1 MLSVIFKSVFCFL
14 VVYAIIDIIRRA
26 VGAFFSKGPAVRDD
40 VFVVIKVKK
49 HAKCI
54 EGVVRS
60 IIWRSLSIGG
70 GGFVPSILIVDMGAD
85 EETALLAQKLCGE
98 YGFIYYT
105 TSEKYESMKDSFT
118 KD

>member
-1 MLSVIFKSVFCFL
+1 MLFGKKKQ
-14 VVYAIIDIIRRA
+14 DENEE
-26 VGAFFSKGPAVRDD
+26 
-40 VFVVIKVKK
+40 VKDK
-49 HAKCI
+49 K
-54 EGVVRS
+54 
-60 IIWRSLSIGG
+60 L
-70 GGFVPSILIVDMGAD
+70 MGAD